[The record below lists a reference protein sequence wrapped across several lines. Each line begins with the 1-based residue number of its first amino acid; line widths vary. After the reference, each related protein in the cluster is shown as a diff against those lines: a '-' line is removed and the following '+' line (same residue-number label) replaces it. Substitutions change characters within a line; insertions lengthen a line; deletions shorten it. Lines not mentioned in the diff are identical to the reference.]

1 MGTGASSAVGPS
13 GYSLDDLLKH
23 WSETGALTAG
33 KLCEVAQ
40 AHFDVAATPEQLWKL
55 KVIKLPGAAGGGAS
69 PAAGGRAVLGH
80 GAPPSGP
87 RPRAEDVVVLELDA
101 FHDYVMKI
109 VVRKGNEVTF
119 VDKPCDLYSL
129 ISPLEARS
137 GFPRALA
144 AVRANPKLAGQPM
157 RGHGSGSSWLPLHC
171 LLLLGPKFQGWWW
184 PLAEPLFQSLL
195 SANPRAAQQRVL
207 EGVPYPFGHLPLEL
221 AVTRGWDAR
230 VVTKVHGAYRAAA
243 STLDPVSIRAA
254 KGCENPNFKGSYIS
268 RSFSTRFG

>member
-1 MGTGASSAVGPS
+1 M
-13 GYSLDDLLKH
+13 
-23 WSETGALTAG
+23 
-33 KLCEVAQ
+33 
-40 AHFDVAATPEQLWKL
+40 
-55 KVIKLPGAAGGGAS
+55 
-69 PAAGGRAVLGH
+69 
-80 GAPPSGP
+80 
-87 RPRAEDVVVLELDA
+87 VLELDA

-119 VDKPCDLYSL
+119 ADKPGDLYSL

-144 AVRANPKLAGQPM
+144 AIRANPKLAGQPM

-207 EGVPYPFGHLPLEL
+207 DKYYGGKITEEHDYHSDGDEDDAEDGDDDGEEEHIAHERQRGGGIVPL
-221 AVTRGWDAR
+221 V
-230 VVTKVHGAYRAAA
+230 
-243 STLDPVSIRAA
+243 
-254 KGCENPNFKGSYIS
+254 GSS
-268 RSFSTRFG
+268 HCPG